1 MAIDQDCRYS
11 LLYVEDESETRENL
25 AEIIGRLFPDVRLLL
40 AENGVEGM
48 ELFTK
53 QRPDLVIT
61 DINMPVSSGLKMASE
76 IKAVSPATEV
86 IALTAY
92 SHTEYLLAAIET
104 GVSHY
109 LLKPVD
115 VRQIAAVIGKALAS
129 VRSERLIA
137 RQNEVIRNLNAQ
149 LSQKAADLEFAN
161 QELETFNYTVAHDL
175 RSPLANISGYA
186 QLLLATHAGQLD
198 LEGKGHL
205 HVISQ
210 EVERMKTLIGALL
223 RFSQQTQKF
232 AEKKPADL
240 STMVQEIRDIL
251 LQQKPQREVSFS
263 IEAGV
268 RGVCD
273 ADLVRIA
280 LENLI
285 GNAWKFS
292 APKGGAR
299 IEFGTIS
306 NEDDLVYFVRDNGV
320 GFDLQ
325 QADRLFVPFHRLH
338 GNREFEGC
346 GIGLATAAK
355 IIQRHGGRVWAE
367 AKEGEGAT
375 FFFTL

>member
-1 MAIDQDCRYS
+1 MANDLKFHFSI
-11 LLYVEDESETRENL
+11 LYVEDESETRENL
-25 AEIIGRLFPDVRLLL
+25 AEIIGRQFPDVQLYL
-40 AENGVEGM
+40 AQNGAEGM
-48 ELFTK
+48 QLFIEH
-53 QRPDLVIT
+53 RPDLVLT
-61 DINMPVSSGLKMASE
+61 DINMPVASGLKMATE

-92 SHTEYLLAAIET
+92 SNTEYLLSAIET

-115 VRQIAAVIGKALAS
+115 VRQISAVIGKALAS
-129 VRSERLIA
+129 VRSGRLIA
-137 RQNEVIRNLNAQ
+137 QQNEVIRNLNAQ

-161 QELETFNYTVAHDL
+161 EELETFNYTVAHDL

-186 QLLLATHAGQLD
+186 QLLLVTHAGQLD
-198 LEGKGHL
+198 PDGKDHL
-205 HVISQ
+205 QVINR
-210 EVERMKTLIGALL
+210 EVDRMKMLIGALL

-232 AEKKPADL
+232 AQKKPTDL
-240 STMVQEIRDIL
+240 SAMVREIRDIL
-251 LQQKPQREVSFS
+251 LQQEPQRKVAFS
-263 IEAGV
+263 IEGGV
-268 RGVCD
+268 RGFCD

-292 APKGGAR
+292 APKGQAR

-306 NEDDLVYFVRDNGV
+306 NEDDLVYYVRDNGV

-325 QADRLFVPFHRLH
+325 QAERLFVPFHRLH
-338 GNREFEGC
+338 ADQEFEGC

-355 IIQRHGGRVWAE
+355 IIQRHGGRIWAE